1 MSGYRSAAHHYLAG
15 HHKQMHKM
23 SEQQSVGTGT
33 EELAVFIIRN
43 DFRKFRV
50 SDAQKSD
57 LIFEVNASVL
67 FIKCHGL

>member
-1 MSGYRSAAHHYLAG
+1 
-15 HHKQMHKM
+15 MHKM